1 MPLNFFRLFPA
12 LRMALVAFAAVL
24 AASAALGQTTATTRF
39 KPDQLA
45 AGQTG
50 QFFLELH
57 GSSTSP
63 HGTVP
68 SIPGLKMQSGGY
80 SKNTN
85 INGNDGTVSTTLT
98 YIFQVEADKPGQY
111 TIPAF
116 TLTVDGQT
124 VNVPPATLDVT
135 DQPVSS
141 PAGTGD
147 QPLSLTA
154 KVTSTD
160 VYVGEKFPIDIV
172 LSGRDDIRLMGVSG
186 FTQTGDAFEQV
197 QAALREEPEHTTT
210 QLADHAYDIYTW
222 HTAITVLKSGPQTLR
237 FSMPVTV
244 MSMDD
249 SFSPGDAFARM
260 RAQMGFGQE
269 QQLTEESTPLNFNV
283 QPLPTDGRPANFTGG
298 IGLFSIDEPTLST
311 TDLQAGVPVT
321 LSLNITGEGNFDRL
335 QAPVLDLGPLWRAYK
350 PKETFQPSDPAGY
363 HGVKTFEYVLM
374 PMSEKVTELP
384 PPQFNFF
391 NPETKSYVDLTPKPL
406 AVTVRPAPPGQA
418 PPPLPAVTN
427 NALAARA
434 PTLVGPRTEPGSWVS
449 PAPIFTS
456 PYFLGA
462 QAVPAVLLASFVITR
477 RRRLRLET
485 DPAYARQLRAR
496 RDALAAV
503 EKARG
508 AATAGQAAE
517 FFAIAQR
524 ALQVA
529 ASYSTAWRNE
539 NSAEALTWEEF
550 DAHLTARGSSAE
562 IHAEARQI
570 FEAGDALRFGGFTPD
585 QASLEQAATR
595 LDQLVRQ
602 LLHQA

>member
-1 MPLNFFRLFPA
+1 MPLHFSRLFPA
-12 LRMALVAFAAVL
+12 LRTALIAVAAVF
-24 AASAALGQTTATTRF
+24 AASAAFGQTTATTRF
-39 KPDQLA
+39 KPEQLA

-80 SKNTN
+80 STSTN
-85 INGNDGTVSTTLT
+85 INGNTGSVSTTLT
-98 YIFQVEADKPGQY
+98 YVFQVEADKTGHY

-124 VNVPPATLDVT
+124 VNVPAATLDVT
-135 DQPVSS
+135 DQP
-141 PAGTGD
+141 PASAGG
-147 QPLSLTA
+147 QPLSLSA
-154 KVTSTD
+154 KVASTEI
-160 VYVGEKFPIDIV
+160 YVGEKFPLDIV
-172 LSGRDDIRLMGVSG
+172 LTGRDDIRLMGASG
-186 FTQTGDAFEQV
+186 PTQTGDAFEQV
-197 QAALREEPEHTTT
+197 QPAAFREEPEHTTT
-210 QLADHAYDIYTW
+210 QLGDHAYDIYTW
-222 HTAITVLKSGPQTLR
+222 RTAITALKSGPQTLR

-249 SFSPGDAFARM
+249 NFSPGDAFARM

-269 QQLTEESTPLNFNV
+269 QQLTEESTPLNFDV
-283 QPLPTDGRPANFTGG
+283 QPLPAEGRPANFTGG
-298 IGLFSIDEPTLST
+298 IGLFSVDEPTLST

-350 PKETFQPSDPAGY
+350 PKETFQPSDSAGY

-406 AVTVRPAPPGQA
+406 SVTVKPAPPGQA
-418 PPPLPAVTN
+418 PPPLPAVAN
-427 NALAARA
+427 NALAARTS
-434 PTLVGPRTEPGSWVS
+434 TLVGPRTEPGSWVS
-449 PAPIFTS
+449 PAPLFTS

-462 QAVPAVLLASFVITR
+462 QAVPAFFLAAFVITR

-496 RDALAAV
+496 RDAQAAV
-503 EKARG
+503 EKARR
-508 AATAGQAAE
+508 AAAAGHAAE
-517 FFAIAQR
+517 FFSIAQR

-550 DAHLTARGSSAE
+550 DTHLTARGATAE
-562 IHAEARQI
+562 IHAEARLI

>member
-1 MPLNFFRLFPA
+1 MPLNFSRLFPA
-12 LRMALVAFAAVL
+12 LRMALVAVSAVL
-24 AASAALGQTTATTRF
+24 AATTALAQPTATTRF
-39 KPDQLA
+39 KPEQLA

-63 HGTVP
+63 HGSVP

-80 SKNTN
+80 TTGFNDN
-85 INGNDGTVSTTLT
+85 NGSVSTSLT
-98 YIFQVEADKPGQY
+98 YIFQVEADKPGHY

-124 VNVPPATLDVT
+124 VNVPAATLDVT
-135 DQPVSS
+135 DQPAAT
-141 PAGTGD
+141 PGGIGG
-147 QPLSLTA
+147 QPLSLSA
-154 KVTSTD
+154 KVASTD
-160 VYVGEKFPIDIV
+160 VYVGEKFPLDIV
-172 LSGRDDIRLMGVSG
+172 LSGRDDIRLLGASG
-186 FTQTGDAFEQV
+186 PSQTGDAFEQV
-197 QAALREEPEHTTT
+197 QPAAFREEPEHTTA
-210 QLADHAYDIYTW
+210 QLGDHAYDIYTW
-222 HTAITVLKSGPQTLR
+222 HTAITALKSGPQTLS

-249 SFSPGDAFARM
+249 NFSPGDAFARM

-269 QQLTEESTPLNFNV
+269 QQLNEESTPLNFNV

-374 PMSEKVTELP
+374 PMSEKITELP

-406 AVTVRPAPPGQA
+406 PVTVRPAPPGQA

-427 NALAARA
+427 NALAART

-462 QAVPAVLLASFVITR
+462 QAVPAFFLAAFVITR

-496 RDALAAV
+496 REAQAAV
-503 EKARG
+503 EKGRR
-508 AATAGQAAE
+508 AAAAGQAAE

-529 ASYSTAWRNE
+529 ASYSTEWRNE

-562 IHAEARQI
+562 IHSEARQI